1 MGWNPQFNFKLRD
14 DEITFGNL
22 IVDKRCV
29 DLLSKALVK
38 IKNGE
43 NVDISVIKNIL
54 DVGCYTDIEFEK
66 IHTEFEEVKKDIAY
80 FKQLCSANLIS
91 GISNWAKRMD
101 TNIGYIVGS
110 NTWVEK
116 YKELKLCACEMYIRL
131 IGKGFEFPPE
141 QAKVYRERY
150 GEIMNTTDSKER
162 LAGVLRKQYYEDRDN
177 GVPNAEEIYIQAQL
191 DNGLL
196 TPEQAEK
203 HSRLFGAVAKAKV
216 EKDLTADMDKV
227 IIPGEVIG
235 ALRNSAEGVYKK
247 QPDEVGVYVDDTT
260 REEITLTARM
270 IADKVNEMLFLSD
283 KLEQAICY
291 TELFEVVASV
301 CRDINIDTTKTSE
314 VVTAFYDK
322 SKGVTAGEVIDAVS
336 ELFKT
341 IFLKMNATM
350 FDSVEKTVDKEY
362 WDNIV
367 KGKKSYNECGE
378 NQFHMTADSLK
389 NKMEE
394 IKGISDIV
402 KRVRACISL
411 LQVLGQEFDQRDL
424 KWPELSSETIAG
436 FSDSSMSFGQVVANV
451 QTIVNEVTSEEN
463 APVIDNGKFYID
475 KKWWDNLCN
484 PLK

>member
-1 MGWNPQFNFKLRD
+1 MGWSPQFNFKLRD

-29 DLLSKALVK
+29 DLLSRALIK

-43 NVDISVIKNIL
+43 NVDVSVLKNIL
-54 DVGCYTDIEFEK
+54 DVGCYTDVEFEK
-66 IHTEFEEVKKDIAY
+66 IHIEFEEVKKDIAY

-141 QAKVYRERY
+141 QAKIYRERY

-191 DNGLL
+191 DNGLI

-216 EKDLTADMDKV
+216 EADVLK
-227 IIPGEVIG
+227 PEE
-235 ALRNSAEGVYKK
+235 ANKE
-247 QPDEVGVYVDDTT
+247 QPTEEVGVYVQDTT
-260 REEITLTARM
+260 REQITLTTELLAS
-270 IADKVNEMLFLSD
+270 KVNEMLFVSD

-291 TELFEVVASV
+291 AELFELVASV
-301 CRDINIDTTKTSE
+301 CHDINIDTQKASD

-336 ELFKT
+336 ALFST
-341 IFLKMNATM
+341 IALQMNATM

-378 NQFHMTADSLK
+378 NSTHMTADSLK
-389 NKMEE
+389 RKMEE
-394 IKGISDIV
+394 VKGISDIV
-402 KRVRACISL
+402 KRARSCISL
-411 LQVLGQEFDQRDL
+411 LQGLKSEFDQRDL
-424 KWPELSSETIAG
+424 KWPKLADETVAG
-436 FSDSSMSFGQVVANV
+436 FSDSSMSFGQVISNV
-451 QTIVNEVTSEEN
+451 QAIVDDLTSEEN
-463 APVIDNGKFYID
+463 APIIDDSKFYVD
-475 KKWWDNLCN
+475 KKWWDYLSS

>member
-29 DLLSKALVK
+29 DLLSKALIK
-38 IKNGE
+38 IKSGE

-54 DVGCYTDIEFEK
+54 DVGCYTDVEFEK
-66 IHTEFEEVKKDIAY
+66 IHTEFEEVKKDISY

-191 DNGLL
+191 DNGLI

-203 HSRLFGAVAKAKV
+203 HSRLFGAVAKANV
-216 EKDLTADMDKV
+216 EADVSKPEEIQKDQ
-227 IIPGEVIG
+227 P
-235 ALRNSAEGVYKK
+235 AE
-247 QPDEVGVYVDDTT
+247 EVGVYVKDTT
-260 REEITLTARM
+260 REEITLTAHM
-270 IADKVNEMLFLSD
+270 LADKVNEMLLLSD
-283 KLEQAICY
+283 KLEQAVCY
-291 TELFEVVASV
+291 TELFELVASV
-301 CRDINIDTTKTSE
+301 CHDINIDITKVSE
-314 VVTAFYDK
+314 VVSAFYDK
-322 SKGVTAGEVIDAVS
+322 SKGVTAEEVIDAVS
-336 ELFKT
+336 TLFET
-341 IFLKMNATM
+341 IWLQMNATM

-378 NQFHMTADSLK
+378 NSTHMTADSLK
-389 NKMEE
+389 RKMEE
-394 IKGISDIV
+394 IKEISDIV
-402 KRVRACISL
+402 KRVRSCVSL
-411 LQVLGQEFDQRDL
+411 LQGLKPEFDQRDI
-424 KWPELSSETIAG
+424 KWPELADKTIAG
-436 FSDSSMSFGQVVANV
+436 FSDSSMSFGQVAANT
-451 QTIVNEVTSEEN
+451 QAIVDDLTSEEN
-463 APVIDNGKFYID
+463 APIIDEGKFYVD
-475 KKWWDNLCN
+475 KKWWDYLSN
-484 PLK
+484 PLE

>member
-29 DLLSKALVK
+29 DLLSKALIK
-38 IKNGE
+38 IKSGE

-54 DVGCYTDIEFEK
+54 DIGCYTDVEFEK
-66 IHTEFEEVKKDIAY
+66 IHTEFEEVKKDITY

-203 HSRLFGAVAKAKV
+203 HSRLFGAVAKANV
-216 EKDLTADMDKV
+216 EADTSKPDEIQKDQ
-227 IIPGEVIG
+227 P
-235 ALRNSAEGVYKK
+235 AE
-247 QPDEVGVYVDDTT
+247 EVGVYVKDTT
-260 REEITLTARM
+260 REEITLTAHM
-270 IADKVNEMLFLSD
+270 LSDKVNEMLLLSD
-283 KLEQAICY
+283 KLEQAVCY
-291 TELFEVVASV
+291 TELFELVASV
-301 CRDINIDTTKTSE
+301 CHDINIDTTKASE
-314 VVTAFYDK
+314 VVSAFYDK
-322 SKGVTAGEVIDAVS
+322 SKGVTAGEVIDTVS
-336 ELFKT
+336 ALFET
-341 IFLKMNATM
+341 IWLQMNATM

-378 NQFHMTADSLK
+378 NRTHMTADSLK
-389 NKMEE
+389 RKMRE
-394 IKGISDIV
+394 IKEISDIV
-402 KRVRACISL
+402 KRVRSCVSL
-411 LQVLGQEFDQRDL
+411 LQGLKPEFDQRGL
-424 KWPELSSETIAG
+424 KWPELADKIIAG
-436 FSDSSMSFGQVVANV
+436 FSDSSMSFGQVISNV
-451 QTIVNEVTSEEN
+451 QNIVNSLTSEEN
-463 APVIDNGKFYID
+463 APIIDDGKFYVD
-475 KKWWDNLCN
+475 KKWWDYLSN

>member
-29 DLLSKALVK
+29 DLLSKALIK
-38 IKNGE
+38 IKSGE

-54 DVGCYTDIEFEK
+54 DVGCYTDVEFEK

-191 DNGLL
+191 DNGLI

-203 HSRLFGAVAKAKV
+203 HSRLFGAVAKANV
-216 EKDLTADMDKV
+216 EADVSKPEEIQKDQ
-227 IIPGEVIG
+227 P
-235 ALRNSAEGVYKK
+235 AE
-247 QPDEVGVYVDDTT
+247 EVGVYVKDTT
-260 REEITLTARM
+260 MEEITLTAHM
-270 IADKVNEMLFLSD
+270 LADKVNEMLLLAD
-283 KLEQAICY
+283 KLDQAVCY
-291 TELFEVVASV
+291 TELFELVASV
-301 CRDINIDTTKTSE
+301 CHDINIDITKASE
-314 VVTAFYDK
+314 VVSAFYDK
-322 SKGVTAGEVIDAVS
+322 SKGVTAGEVIDSVS
-336 ELFKT
+336 ALFET
-341 IFLKMNATM
+341 IWLQMNATM

-378 NQFHMTADSLK
+378 NSTHVTADYLK
-389 NKMEE
+389 RKMEE
-394 IKGISDIV
+394 IKEISDIV
-402 KRVRACISL
+402 KRVRSCVSL
-411 LQVLGQEFDQRDL
+411 LQGLKPEFDQRGI
-424 KWPELSSETIAG
+424 KWPKLADETVAG
-436 FSDSSMSFGQVVANV
+436 FSDSSMSFGQVVANT
-451 QTIVNEVTSEEN
+451 QAIVDDLTSEKN
-463 APVIDNGKFYID
+463 APIIDDGKFYVD
-475 KKWWDNLCN
+475 KKWWDYLSN

>member
-29 DLLSKALVK
+29 DLLSKALIK
-38 IKNGE
+38 IKSGE
-43 NVDISVIKNIL
+43 NVDVSVIKNIL

-191 DNGLL
+191 DNGLI

-203 HSRLFGAVAKAKV
+203 HSHLFGAVAKANV
-216 EKDLTADMDKV
+216 ETNVSKPEEIQKDQ
-227 IIPGEVIG
+227 P
-235 ALRNSAEGVYKK
+235 AE
-247 QPDEVGVYVDDTT
+247 EVGVYVKDTT
-260 REEITLTARM
+260 REEITLTAHM
-270 IADKVNEMLFLSD
+270 LADKVNEMLLLSD
-283 KLEQAICY
+283 KLEQAVCY
-291 TELFEVVASV
+291 TELFELVASV
-301 CRDINIDTTKTSE
+301 CHDINIDTTKASE
-314 VVTAFYDK
+314 VVSAFYDK

-336 ELFKT
+336 ALFET
-341 IFLKMNATM
+341 IWLQMNATM

-367 KGKKSYNECGE
+367 KGKKSYNECGG
-378 NQFHMTADSLK
+378 NSTHMTADSLK
-389 NKMEE
+389 GKMEE
-394 IKGISDIV
+394 IKEISDIV
-402 KRVRACISL
+402 KRVRSCVSL
-411 LQVLGQEFDQRDL
+411 LQGLKPEFDKRGI
-424 KWPELSSETIAG
+424 KWPKLADKTIAG
-436 FSDSSMSFGQVVANV
+436 FSDSSMSFGQVVANT
-451 QTIVNEVTSEEN
+451 QAIVDDLTSEKN
-463 APVIDNGKFYID
+463 TPIIDDGKFYVD
-475 KKWWDNLCN
+475 KKWWDYLSN